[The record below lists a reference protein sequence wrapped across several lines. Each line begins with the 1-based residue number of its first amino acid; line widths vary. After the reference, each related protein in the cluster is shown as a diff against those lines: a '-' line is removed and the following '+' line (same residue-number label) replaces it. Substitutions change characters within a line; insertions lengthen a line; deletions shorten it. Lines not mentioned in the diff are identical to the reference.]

1 MRFITPPFFRLPFQ
15 PLSIIDSSFEGLTI
29 SAIGKSKF
37 AGRALNTYVPVMELQ
52 VEDILR
58 VPYCPACGTIA
69 KAQIDEMY
77 TSSKKLVD
85 TILEKIELI

>member
-1 MRFITPPFFRLPFQ
+1 
-15 PLSIIDSSFEGLTI
+15 
-29 SAIGKSKF
+29 
-37 AGRALNTYVPVMELQ
+37 MELQ